1 MQHPGTDRTPTD
13 SIAANRAR
21 VLARLRHAESPD
33 PETPSAAPRAALGRL
48 TKSVDTPATEAP
60 EKDPRETR
68 RRRFAQQRT
77 AAAILP
83 RERVAR
89 CLWTVASISTGAQVW
104 RREDRCRLGGLQVC
118 ASVWTCPVCS
128 ARISETRRREL
139 NRALE
144 WARAEGL
151 VPVLLTLTAR
161 HGVADEL
168 APLLGGMK
176 DAKRWLRQS
185 RAWRAVKPSI
195 AGTITATELTH
206 GANGWHPHFHELLLL
221 RAGDEAEAVALVET
235 LRAEWLRCLGR
246 AGLSGAGAA
255 FDAQGAQAAGQYVAK
270 WGAAEELALAAR
282 KTGAGRHPIELLTAA
297 GAGDDHAAALFAVY
311 AAAFR
316 GRRQLTWSPGLKA
329 AAGLDEVPD
338 DQAAD
343 AELIEGQASAE
354 AEELLALIYTPDWR
368 ALMRGGVSRAA
379 ILTAGETGGREGLAA
394 FLAAA
399 LARLR
404 REAPG

>member
-21 VLARLRHAESPD
+21 ILARLRRAESPD
-33 PETPSAAPRAALGRL
+33 PETSSAAPRAALGRL
-48 TKSVDTPATEAP
+48 TKSVDAPPAEAP

-104 RREDRCRLGGLQVC
+104 RCEDRCRLGGLQVC

-185 RAWRAVKPSI
+185 RAWRAMKPAI
-195 AGTITATELTH
+195 AGTIA
-206 GANGWHPHFHELLLL
+206 
-221 RAGDEAEAVALVET
+221 
-235 LRAEWLRCLGR
+235 
-246 AGLSGAGAA
+246 
-255 FDAQGAQAAGQYVAK
+255 
-270 WGAAEELALAAR
+270 
-282 KTGAGRHPIELLTAA
+282 
-297 GAGDDHAAALFAVY
+297 
-311 AAAFR
+311 
-316 GRRQLTWSPGLKA
+316 
-329 AAGLDEVPD
+329 
-338 DQAAD
+338 AAD
-343 AELIEGQASAE
+343 ASSETSASAH
-354 AEELLALIYTPDWR
+354 YRNT
-368 ALMRGGVSRAA
+368 
-379 ILTAGETGGREGLAA
+379 
-394 FLAAA
+394 AA
-399 LARLR
+399 L
-404 REAPG
+404 PD